1 MVMKIPSTTIMVNP
15 FVVAFNCMICVI
27 NAEYG
32 HSELSLIYM
41 FSYWRVVFIGRKGN
55 CEEVVLPSIALS
67 LITMMWAGFF
77 SNIL

>member
-1 MVMKIPSTTIMVNP
+1 MVMKIPLTTIMVNP
-15 FVVAFNCMICVI
+15 LAVAFNCMICVI

-41 FSYWRVVFIGRKGN
+41 FSYWKVVFMNKRGYTTETMTMCI
-55 CEEVVLPSIALS
+55 LLS
-67 LITMMWAGFF
+67 LVTIMWAGFF